1 MLTHKYQNWY
11 TELIGVSTWQWY
23 GILAIV
29 LMLAGLSVINP
40 QFFKILAISAGKR
53 IWRGFWRLISFRGPS
68 GGGGIEVVDTTIPD
82 IALLR
87 HTHIVG
93 ATGTGKSAL
102 NEHLICLNLARGC
115 GALIIDPKGDRQQYV
130 RIRDYCRSI
139 GRGRHLHYLSA
150 SWPEESVRWN
160 PCSLG
165 NASELQSKWFNSGV
179 YREPFYA
186 KACELGL
193 LEAFNALIDDRP
205 KHFSMADL
213 VSQLKKQAG
222 DGKQQNMQGLFLD
235 VNSFA
240 KSEWGPLLCM
250 PQGVAS
256 RGRPVISLMDITSRN
271 EILYVDLPTE
281 AKAVQSSRVGKLL
294 LQEMMLVSGLRKLH
308 PEIKSSMPFAVYV
321 DEFDAFA
328 TENFATFLNKGRSS
342 DFMITLVHQTLSDL
356 ERVSKTFK
364 GQVMGNCN
372 VRFIFRQDDS
382 KDAEEWAKYLG
393 TKKIVKKTFR
403 TSDGMQT
410 GESSNRES
418 EEFIVHPNEI
428 KTLRVG
434 GCILSMKTERVLK
447 RMSLPFPLKQPE
459 RRGGILERETPME
472 QECPANGGE
481 QAQKHQ
487 KSLKNMNSMTGE
499 QGTILE
505 AARQDGV
512 KKKVRD
518 DSKPPEEETNQ

>member
-1 MLTHKYQNWY
+1 
-11 TELIGVSTWQWY
+11 
-23 GILAIV
+23 
-29 LMLAGLSVINP
+29 
-40 QFFKILAISAGKR
+40 
-53 IWRGFWRLISFRGPS
+53 
-68 GGGGIEVVDTTIPD
+68 
-82 IALLR
+82 
-87 HTHIVG
+87 
-93 ATGTGKSAL
+93 
-102 NEHLICLNLARGC
+102 LNLARGC
-115 GALIIDPKGDRQQYV
+115 GALIIDPKGDRQQFV
-130 RIRDYCRSI
+130 RIRDFCRSI
-139 GRGRHLHYLSA
+139 GREKHLHYLSA

-205 KHFSMADL
+205 KHFSIADL

-235 VNSFA
+235 INSFA
-240 KSEWGPLLCM
+240 KSEWGPILCV

-256 RGRPVISLMDITSRN
+256 RKRPVASLLDITSRN

-308 PEIKSSMPFAVYV
+308 PEIKSRLPFAVYV

-342 DFMITLVHQTLSDL
+342 DFMITIIHQTLSDL
-356 ERVSKTFK
+356 ERVSPTFK

-382 KDAEEWAKYLG
+382 KDAEEWSKYLG
-393 TKKIVKKTFR
+393 TKKVVKKTFR
-403 TSDGMQT
+403 TSDGIQT
-410 GESSNRES
+410 GDSSNRET
-418 EEFIVHPNEI
+418 EEFKVHPNEI
-428 KTLRVG
+428 KTLKIG
-434 GCILSMKTERVLK
+434 DCILSMKTERVLK
-447 RMSLPFPLKQPE
+447 RMSIPYPLKWPE
-459 RRGGILERETPME
+459 RRGGILERETPT
-472 QECPANGGE
+472 QSECPPTNSNEPG
-481 QAQKHQ
+481 KKNQ
-487 KSLKNMNSMTGE
+487 KSLENMNSVTGE

-505 AARQDGV
+505 AARQDGAEQ
-512 KKKVRD
+512 
-518 DSKPPEEETNQ
+518 KPPRTKKRRPSKKEVAPVVSMPEGPDTSDEEINQ